1 MNRRRRALA
10 AAALVFAGATTLVLL
25 RAVRALDDPEM
36 QQALLARLREASGV
50 DVRATGM
57 DVALTSGI
65 RLTGVTVANPA
76 PLPGNL
82 LAAER
87 VVLRYRLLPLLRG
100 RLEIDAL
107 AVEKPEVRIV
117 LDANGTS
124 NLEKVLARPRGG
136 VKGAAPAPLPLR
148 LVVAKAALSDGI
160 LNVRDARS
168 RVLFTARGVDFTC
181 AFESD
186 GTSVTGRGRASV
198 AQASTPT
205 HTVERMEADLAVTK
219 ELMHL
224 SGLRA
229 QIGTGRMAGDVK
241 IHLPEANIVGRGELS
256 GYRAETSPLFSAVAA
271 ALQLPE
277 LARPEVEKGE
287 VQFTLAG
294 TRLQTSP
301 VRLRGAGFEL
311 SGRGITLLD
320 SRAIDYELTLALPR
334 AVLARLPVSEMQAAF
349 RDRGDGFATL
359 DFKATGTTEAPRTDI
374 LARLARGT
382 AAEAAKKGLGRLLR
396 GERLPAPPSWR

>member
-1 MNRRRRALA
+1 VKAPPRPVLA
-10 AAALVFAGATTLVLL
+10 AAVAVLVAALGVALGLL
-25 RAVRALDDPEM
+25 RAVRSLDDPEV
-36 QQALLARLREASGV
+36 QQALLARLRAASGV
-50 DVRATGM
+50 DVRAAGM
-57 DVALTSGI
+57 EVALFSGI
-65 RLTGVTVANPA
+65 RLTGVTVANPK

-82 LAAER
+82 LAAET

-107 AVEKPEVRIV
+107 SVEKPEMTMV

-124 NLEKVLARPRGG
+124 NVEKLLARRRGEQ
-136 VKGAAPAPLPLR
+136 KGTTPAPLPLR
-148 LVVAKAALSDGI
+148 LVVARAAMSRGV

-168 RVLFTARGVDFTC
+168 RLLFAAQGVEFTS

-198 AQASTPT
+198 ARATTPT
-205 HTVERMEADLAVTK
+205 HAVEGMESDLLVTK
-219 ELMHL
+219 ELLHL
-224 SGLRA
+224 SNLRA
-229 QIGTGRMAGDVK
+229 RIAGGGLAADVK
-241 IHLPEANIVGRGELS
+241 IHLPDARIAGRGELA
-256 GYRAETSPLFSAVAA
+256 GYRAEASPLFAAVAG

-294 TRLQTSP
+294 ARLETSP
-301 VRLRGAGFEL
+301 VRLEGAGFEL
-311 SGRGITLLD
+311 SGRGVTLLD
-320 SRAIDYELTLALPR
+320 SRAIDYDLTLALPR
-334 AVLARLPVSEMQAAF
+334 PVLARLPVTEMQAAF

-359 DFKATGTTEAPRTDI
+359 DFKATGTTEAPRTD
-374 LARLARGT
+374 LVARLARGT

-396 GERLPAPPSWR
+396 GERPF

>member
-1 MNRRRRALA
+1 MIPGGKVSRPVRAVA
-10 AAALVFAGATTLVLL
+10 VVTLVGSLAIALGLL
-25 RAVRALDDPEM
+25 RAVRSLDDPEV

-57 DVALTSGI
+57 DVALSSGI
-65 RLTGVTVANPA
+65 QLRGVTVANPA

-82 LAAER
+82 LTAET

-107 AVEKPEVRIV
+107 TVEKPELAMV

-124 NLEKVLARPRGG
+124 NLEKLFARPRGEPKNA
-136 VKGAAPAPLPLR
+136 VPAPLPLR
-148 LVVAKAALSDGI
+148 LVVARAAMSGGV

-168 RVLFTARGVDFTC
+168 HLLFAAQGVDFTS

-186 GTSVTGRGRASV
+186 GTSVTGRGRASLS
-198 AQASTPT
+198 QATTPR
-205 HTVERMEADLAVTK
+205 HTVFGMEADLAVTK
-219 ELMHL
+219 ELLHL
-224 SGLRA
+224 SNLRA
-229 QIGTGRMAGDVK
+229 RMANGRLAADVK
-241 IHLPEANIVGRGELS
+241 IHLPDARIVGRGELA
-256 GYRAETSPLFSAVAA
+256 GYRAETSPLFSAVAV

-287 VQFTLAG
+287 VQFSLAG
-294 TRLQTSP
+294 ARLSTSP
-301 VRLRGAGFEL
+301 VRLRGSGFEL
-311 SGRGITLLD
+311 SGRGVTLLD
-320 SRAIDYELTLALPR
+320 SRAIDYDLPLALPR
-334 AVLARLPVSEMQAAF
+334 AVLARIPVSEMQAAF

-359 DFKATGTTEAPRTDI
+359 DFKASGTTDAPRTDI
-374 LARLARGT
+374 ASRLARGA

-396 GERLPAPPSWR
+396 GERPF